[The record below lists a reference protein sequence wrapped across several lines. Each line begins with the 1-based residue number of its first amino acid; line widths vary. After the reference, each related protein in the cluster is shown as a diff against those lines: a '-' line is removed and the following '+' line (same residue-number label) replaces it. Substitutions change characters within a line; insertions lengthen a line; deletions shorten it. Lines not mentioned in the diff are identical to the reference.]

1 MSIKSKTV
9 FIRVEASIQNTD
21 LNKEPIGDKISQN
34 ASFVLIIEENENGKL
49 VNIATKDDFI
59 DDLEPEKPD
68 D

>member
-21 LNKEPIGDKISQN
+21 SNKEPIGDKISQN

-59 DDLEPEKPD
+59 DDLDPEKPD